1 MTILEALANCNHL
14 GYAPSMPYRPFRDQ
28 NCSIAAA
35 LSIVGERWS
44 MLVMREVLLGRRRFA
59 EIREHTGAAPNILSD
74 RLHTLV
80 EHGLLERR
88 LYSARP
94 ESYEYIPTPKGVDLN
109 PVFLMLM
116 QWGDR
121 YAAPH
126 GPPRI
131 PVHTRVRPRP
141 ARAHLGHCGEVIGSR
156 ISPCDRGPEPMP
168 RSGRQGSCRCPPQQ
182 PAEPDGAAQRPPSMR
197 TVTFERARPSGG
209 AYRCSSQ
216 AGST

>member
-1 MTILEALANCNHL
+1 MTILEALAKCNHL
-14 GYAPSMPYRPFRDQ
+14 GYAPSMPYRPFPDQ

-59 EIREHTGAAPNILSD
+59 EIREHTGVAPNILSD

-109 PVFLMLM
+109 PVFLALM
-116 QWGDR
+116 QWGDH

-131 PVHTRVRPRP
+131 PVHTRCGHDARPV
-141 ARAHLGHCGEVIGSR
+141 LTCGHCGEVIGSSDTTVR
-156 ISPCDRGPEPMP
+156 PGP
-168 RSGRQGSCRCPPQQ
+168 G
-182 PAEPDGAAQRPPSMR
+182 ADAAQRTAGVLPVRS
-197 TVTFERARPSGG
+197 AAAAG
-209 AYRCSSQ
+209 A
-216 AGST
+216 